1 MRGEIRKREKRR
13 YEDRQKIRS
22 IRRIEQE
29 KEEEERGRGGEKMRG
44 EKSKMEEGVERGP
57 GG

>member
-29 KEEEERGRGGEKMRG
+29 KKKKKEGGGREDERRKE
-44 EKSKMEEGVERGP
+44 
-57 GG
+57 

>member
-29 KEEEERGRGGEKMRG
+29 KEEEERGGGREDEKRK
-44 EKSKMEEGVERGP
+44 E
-57 GG
+57 

>member
-1 MRGEIRKREKRR
+1 MKGEIRKREKRR

-29 KEEEERGRGGEKMRG
+29 KKKKKEGGGREDERRKE
-44 EKSKMEEGVERGP
+44 
-57 GG
+57 

>member
-1 MRGEIRKREKRR
+1 MKGEIRKREKRR

-29 KEEEERGRGGEKMRG
+29 KEEEERGGGEKMRE

>member
-29 KEEEERGRGGEKMRG
+29 KKKKKEGGVEKMRG